1 VHRQSGIAVDGA
13 APHGQVVGLADYAA
27 VLRRYRFLILLSL
40 LLGGGAAVAYT
51 TNQTPLYTSQAEVL
65 IRPLGSFPT
74 TQGTVNLETEVALV
88 TSDAVAKRVT
98 SELGG
103 GVAVN
108 DLLDGVTVTVPGGAE
123 VLHISYTDAVPET
136 ARERAQA
143 FAVSYLALR
152 GELARDSAFDAAKT
166 LEEEITELQ
175 VRLGSATRELSEA
188 ADGSADRANL
198 IAERR
203 ALKDQIS
210 LLRGQL
216 IQLSSFQVTPG
227 EVVSSADM
235 PISPSSP
242 HLITNTVVG
251 SLIGLFLGILA
262 AFVRDRSAATIRGPE
277 DVELLVGAPVIGYIP
292 SLKARRRAREALLTV
307 DSPSSPAAEAF
318 RGLRTTLISMV
329 REQDTRVILLT
340 SASAREGK
348 TTVAANL
355 GVVLAEAGQRVL
367 LISADMRAP
376 RLHVLFGLP
385 NWTGLTDILERSLPL
400 SSAVLPSTVP
410 GLNVLPTGPLPSRPV
425 EMAQSR
431 RMAILLQ
438 HARRDYDFVII
449 DATPVLP
456 VADALALTMLVDAVL
471 FVVDGRSASVDE
483 VGNARTALG
492 QVGASVLGVV
502 LNRSNTER
510 ARYDGRY
517 GSSGR
522 TYPSDSDD
530 GADGRGVGAPEEDVR
545 ERAVGDEGRDRIRM
559 PPAPSSRRPAN

>member
-13 APHGQVVGLADYAA
+13 ASHGQVVGLADYRA
-27 VLRRYRFLILLSL
+27 VLRRYRFLILLSF

-51 TNQTPLYTSQAEVL
+51 SSQTPVYTSQAEVL
-65 IRPLGSFPT
+65 IRPLGSFPN
-74 TQGTVNLETEVALV
+74 TQGTVNLETEMALV
-88 TSDAVAKRVT
+88 TSDAVAERVT
-98 SELGG
+98 RELGG

-123 VLHISYTDAVPET
+123 VLHISYSDPVPET
-136 ARERAQA
+136 ARQRAQA

-188 ADGSADRANL
+188 PDGSAERANL

-227 EVVSSADM
+227 EIVSSADL
-235 PISPSSP
+235 PTSPSGP

-251 SLIGLFLGILA
+251 CLIGLFLGILT
-262 AFVRDRSAATIRGPE
+262 AFVRDRSVATIRGPE
-277 DVELLVGAPVIGYIP
+277 DVERLVGAPVIGYIP
-292 SLKARRRAREALLTV
+292 SLRARRRARDGLLTV

-329 REQDTRVILLT
+329 REQHAKVLLLT

-348 TTVAANL
+348 TTVTANL

-367 LISADMRAP
+367 LVSADMRAP

-385 NWTGLTDILERSLPL
+385 NWTGLTDILDRSLPL
-400 SSAVLPSTVP
+400 SSAVLPSTVS

-431 RMAILLQ
+431 RMAVLLQ
-438 HARRDYDFVII
+438 HARRDYDFIVI
-449 DATPVLP
+449 DTTPVLP
-456 VADALALTMLVDAVL
+456 VADALALSTLVDAVL
-471 FVVDGRSASVDE
+471 LVVDGRSSSVDE
-483 VGNARTALG
+483 VGNARTALA
-492 QVGASVLGVV
+492 QVGASVLGAV

-522 TYPSDSDD
+522 TYPSNRDD
-530 GADGRGVGAPEEDVR
+530 DAKGRRVR
-545 ERAVGDEGRDRIRM
+545 AAGKDARGRAVDDEGRDRIGI
-559 PPAPSSRRPAN
+559 PPAPSSRRPGN